1 VLCRKM
7 FDLTLAAL
15 VLTVPHVALMYAAAN
30 VWNLD
35 YKTVLLYNGV
45 TALISTILAGLIS
58 PAWKAKAEA
67 AINREKAAGDL
78 GEDLLGAFA
87 VIVAGA
93 VASNMIVSR
102 RYGMKGWLGLVAEN
116 TVLGFLF

>member
-1 VLCRKM
+1 M

-15 VLTVPHVALMYAAAN
+15 VLIVPHVVLMYAAAN
-30 VWNLD
+30 VWGMD
-35 YKTVLLYNGV
+35 YKSVLVANGV
-45 TALISTILAGLIS
+45 TALVSTLLAGMIS
-58 PAWKAKAEA
+58 PAWKAKAQA

-87 VIVAGA
+87 IIVTGA
-93 VASNMIVSR
+93 IASNMIVAR

-116 TVLGFLF
+116 TVLGALL

>member
-1 VLCRKM
+1 M

-15 VLTVPHVALMYAAAN
+15 VLVVPHVILMYASAF

-45 TALISTILAGLIS
+45 TALVSTILAGMVS

-87 VIVAGA
+87 VIVVGA
-93 VASNMIVSR
+93 IASNMIVVR
-102 RYGMKGWLGLVAEN
+102 RYGAKGWLGLVAEN
-116 TVLGFLF
+116 TVLGALF